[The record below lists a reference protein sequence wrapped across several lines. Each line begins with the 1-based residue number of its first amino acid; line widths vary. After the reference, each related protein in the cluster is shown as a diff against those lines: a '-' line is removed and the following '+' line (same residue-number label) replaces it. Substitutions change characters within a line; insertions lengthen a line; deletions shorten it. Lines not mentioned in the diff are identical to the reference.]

1 MFTNLLPP
9 SNTLLSISYSDYAKS
24 HFRKEFEKK
33 YKGKWWEKTEQS
45 FLEDLRR
52 LRTPNNTTQQS
63 AQIDQLKHQGDYWMF
78 KYDFRIAGSKE
89 STKSSGN
96 RIVGFIDNKYNKIQ
110 ILIIYGKTDLPKNK
124 GETAYIDDT
133 IKTVYPEIY
142 SLFKSK

>member
-1 MFTNLLPP
+1 MFINLLP
-9 SNTLLSISYSDYAKS
+9 SSDRLFAISYADYAKS

-33 YKGKWWEKTEQS
+33 YKGKQWEKTEIS

-52 LRTPNNTTQQS
+52 LKTPNNTTQLSSQV
-63 AQIDQLKHQGDYWMF
+63 DQLKQKGDYWLF

-96 RIVGFIDNKYNKIQ
+96 RIIGFIDNKIGKIE

-124 GETAYIDDT
+124 GETAFIEDT
-133 IKTVYPEIY
+133 IKLVYPEIY
-142 SLFKSK
+142 SLFM